1 MVLIRIADILISLV
15 QNYMIYNFM
24 YKIWN
29 PKYGYIRSNFLTL
42 LAVAGIYVNGAYIMM
57 EAPMPMRYICG
68 ISVMLLYAVFA
79 LDGTVL
85 QNIKRGILYY
95 IALASV
101 EIATIFFILSPLSYV
116 FINSIFD
123 TGFTTNLVIGRTI
136 YTFVAYFFIMV
147 IQLVINW
154 KKSRELKLLV
164 GISAILVV
172 CELIFL
178 FVLFYIVSEN
188 GTKYIVMISAFASA
202 IVMLGYYLMTEM
214 FYEMIRQQ
222 EKKSE
227 LEQERLEQKYQYDY
241 YMLAREQGESAR
253 DLRHDMRNQLQTV
266 QYLMQA
272 ENEEDR
278 RRAEEMLE
286 KLRRKIE
293 RVT

>member
-1 MVLIRIADILISLV
+1 MDLIRIANILISLV
-15 QNYMIYNFM
+15 QSYITYNFM
-24 YKIWN
+24 YKIWK
-29 PKYGYIRSNFLTL
+29 PRYGYIASNLLTL
-42 LAVAGIYVNGAYIMM
+42 TATTVLYVNGTYIMPS
-57 EAPMPMRYICG
+57 APMPERPVVGMG
-68 ISVMLLYAVFA
+68 IMLFYAVLA
-79 LDGTVL
+79 LEGTVF
-85 QNIKRGILYY
+85 QNIKRFILYY
-95 IALASV
+95 IVSAALEMV
-101 EIATIFFILSPLSYV
+101 VVVCCLSWLLPV
-116 FINSIFD
+116 DFRVI
-123 TGFTTNLVIGRTI
+123 FTTNLMIAKI
-136 YTFVAYFFIMV
+136 INTFVTYFFIMV

>member
-1 MVLIRIADILISLV
+1 MVLIRIADILIVLV

-24 YKIWN
+24 YKIWK
-29 PKYGYIRSNFLTL
+29 PKYGYIASNLLTL
-42 LAVAGIYVNGAYIMM
+42 AAEAVLYVNGVYVMTS
-57 EAPMPMRYICG
+57 APMPIRYVLG
-68 ISVMLLYAVFA
+68 IGVMILYAVFA
-79 LDGTVL
+79 LEGTVF

-95 IALASV
+95 IALGAL
-101 EIATIFFILSPLSYV
+101 EIGTLFCCLSWLPIAYV
-116 FINSIFD
+116 KVV
-123 TGFTTNLVIGRTI
+123 FTTNLVIGRVI

-178 FVLFYIVSEN
+178 VMLFYSVSEN

-202 IVMLGYYLMTEM
+202 LVMLGYYLMTEM
-214 FYEMIRQQ
+214 FYLIIRQQ

-293 RVT
+293 QII